1 MFAENFLAT
10 SQAALT
16 SDSPSQPTASAR
28 PRLDGLFLAGLL
40 IACAAI
46 LIGIASAGVS
56 LSYFLQPTGAVIV
69 LGGTLGVTL
78 ITTPRYS
85 LIHSARRVRELLA
98 ASETDSAALIDE
110 IVECARARRRG
121 IVALEPLIPGLS
133 HPFLRKGL
141 QLATDLTDRAELR
154 SILETEL
161 RMSERQGEADA
172 KALEVAGGFA
182 PTIGIIGTVVGLI
195 DVLRN
200 FSNLQTVGH
209 GIGTAFVS
217 TIYGLALANLVLLPA
232 AHRIRARV
240 AENFETQELILEG
253 VLAIADT
260 VHPAVIRMRLASF
273 SREPVHA
280 PKSHG
285 S

>member
-1 MFAENFLAT
+1 VAT
-10 SQAALT
+10 SQGALT
-16 SDSPSQPTASAR
+16 RQTNTQRGGQIR

-40 IACAAI
+40 IAFTAV
-46 LIGIASAGVS
+46 LIGVASTGIS

-78 ITTPRYS
+78 ITTPRCS
-85 LIHSARRVRELLA
+85 LLNSARRVTQLLA
-98 ASETDSAALIDE
+98 ASDQDAAALIE
-110 IVECARARRRG
+110 QIVEYAQARRRG
-121 IVALEPLIPGLS
+121 IMVLEPLIPRI
-133 HPFLRKGL
+133 PNAMLRKGL
-141 QLATDLTDRAELR
+141 QLACDLTDRAELR

-161 RMSERQGEADA
+161 RMAERQGEADA
-172 KALEVAGGFA
+172 KTLEVAGGFA

-209 GIGTAFVS
+209 GIGTAFIS

-232 AHRIRARV
+232 AHRIRAQA

-253 VLAIADT
+253 VLAIVDGL
-260 VHPAVIRMRLASF
+260 HPSLIRMRLGSF
-273 SREPVHA
+273 LRKPA
-280 PKSHG
+280 KADGANG